1 MPKPAGWTEEMLR
14 ERDERVKAML
24 ADTGFQARAGE
35 SREHRAY
42 AIATAAIERE
52 RKAHGSE

>member
-1 MPKPAGWTEEMLR
+1 MLKQ
-14 ERDERVKAML
+14 RDERVKALL
-24 ADTGFQARAGE
+24 ADPEFQSRAGE

-52 RKAHGSE
+52 RHAHAE